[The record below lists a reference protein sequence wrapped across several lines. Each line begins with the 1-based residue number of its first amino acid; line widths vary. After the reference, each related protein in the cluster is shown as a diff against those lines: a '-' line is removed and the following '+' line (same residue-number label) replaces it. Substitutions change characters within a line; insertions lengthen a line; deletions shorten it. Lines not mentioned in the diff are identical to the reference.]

1 MATTKTNFDKLISE
15 NHERFLGFIRSKVE
29 NSEAAEDILQ
39 SAYQRGFKKSQDLR
53 EREKVVAWFYRIIRN
68 AIIDHYR
75 KRGVEGRVLS
85 PVEMEAENVPV
96 EMDSR
101 IEKAICKCVEDI
113 IPTLKTE
120 YAEAIKDVELNEES
134 VKGFAKK
141 RGLTSNT
148 ATVRLHRARQSLK
161 KRLLE
166 TCGACPAHGCLDCNC
181 KRA

>member
-1 MATTKTNFDKLISE
+1 MHNNKFESAVSS
-15 NHERFLGFIRSKVE
+15 NHQKFLAFVRSRVE
-29 NSEAAEDILQ
+29 NAEAAEDILQ
-39 SAYQRGFKKSQDLR
+39 SAYHKGMNKSQTLR
-53 EREKVVAWFYRIIRN
+53 SDERVVAWFYRILRN

-75 KRGVEGRVLS
+75 HRDVEKRVFTPADPSVE
-85 PVEMEAENVPV
+85 NIPV

-113 IPTLKTE
+113 IPTLKPE
-120 YAEAIKDVELNEES
+120 YAEAIKDVELKDES

-166 TCGACPAHGCLDCNC
+166 TCGACTAHGCLDCNC